1 MFAQKPPSL
10 LAKMGDAY
18 GILFISAL
26 FMVGGLLLSGNTPL
40 AAVLVLLMLPL
51 PALLVLS
58 VRMKPTA
65 CESQAP
71 EAEMPALDDANSIE
85 WKQIVGKDGETVEV
99 GYIKKKINSAKQ
111 KIAQRPSLTN
121 SG

>member
-18 GILFISAL
+18 GVLFVSTLFI
-26 FMVGGLLLSGNTPL
+26 VGGMLLSRHTPL
-40 AAVLVLLMLPL
+40 AAILVLLMLPL
-51 PALLVLS
+51 PALLFLS
-58 VRMKPTA
+58 VRMKPAT
-65 CESQAP
+65 CENQHL
-71 EAEMPALDDANSIE
+71 EVEMPMLNDANNIE
-85 WKQIVGKDGETVEV
+85 WQQIVGKDGETVEV